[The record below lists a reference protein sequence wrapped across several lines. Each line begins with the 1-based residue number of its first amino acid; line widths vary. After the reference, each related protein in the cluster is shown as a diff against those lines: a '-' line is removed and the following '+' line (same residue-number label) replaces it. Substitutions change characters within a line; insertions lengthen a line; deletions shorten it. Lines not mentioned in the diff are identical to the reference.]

1 MVRKRKKKK
10 SGHVDG
16 YPEHGSKNRDC
27 ENIVDLFI
35 LPIYY
40 LYDFGINH
48 IMKHVF
54 SHLYNI
60 ILNLLPSLLGES
72 FEVTNMKNTFK
83 IIKY

>member
-1 MVRKRKKKK
+1 M
-10 SGHVDG
+10 DG

-40 LYDFGINH
+40 LSDFRVNH
-48 IMKHVF
+48 IIYEACIF
-54 SHLYNI
+54 SSIKYI
-60 ILNLLPSLLGES
+60 VLNLLPSLLGES